1 MIASVREPIL
11 AVSGTDEEVIMRV
24 GFIGLGDIGMP
35 MAKTLLAAGFDLTV
49 YNRSRGKVEEM
60 EALGAKGA
68 SSVAEI
74 TGATDILLACLP
86 DVPTVE
92 HVFLGDDG
100 IVANARSGQI
110 LVDHSTVGP
119 ATSQKI
125 AEAAGLKGAKF
136 LDAPVSG
143 LAERAAQGKLSI
155 MVGGDQP
162 VYEESLPVFQAMG
175 SSVVHVGASGM
186 GSVFKLVNN
195 AVGITNTAVAAEGLN
210 LGVQLGADPKTLL
223 NVISKGVGQS
233 FALDALTP
241 SFLSREFVVSG
252 SPWMRIA
259 LKDLGLALQLASEA
273 GVTLPT
279 TEVALDLFER
289 VRSDWPDITNPAGV
303 VLALER
309 DNRSGEAGN

>member
-1 MIASVREPIL
+1 MTTSVREPIL
-11 AVSGTDEEVIMRV
+11 AASVTDGEVIMRV

-49 YNRSRGKVEEM
+49 HNRSRGKVEEM

-68 SSVAEI
+68 SSVDEI
-74 TGATDILLACLP
+74 TSATDILLACLP

-143 LAERAAQGKLSI
+143 MAERAAQGKLSI

-162 VYEESLPVFQAMG
+162 AYEESLPIFQAMG
-175 SSVVHVGASGM
+175 SSVVHAGASGM

-195 AVGITNTAVAAEGLN
+195 AVGLTNVAVAAEGFN
-210 LGVQLGADPKTLL
+210 LGVQLGADPKALL
-223 NVISKGVGQS
+223 NVISKGLGQS
-233 FALDALTP
+233 FVLEAMTP
-241 SFLSREFVVSG
+241 FLLSREFVVDG
-252 SPWMRIA
+252 SPLMGIA
-259 LKDLGLALQLASEA
+259 LKDLGLARQMASEV

-279 TEVALDLFER
+279 TDVALNLFER
-289 VRSDWPDITNPAGV
+289 LRSEWPDITRPAGV

-309 DNRSGEAGN
+309 NNRGGEAGN

>member
-1 MIASVREPIL
+1 M
-11 AVSGTDEEVIMRV
+11 MRV

-60 EALGAKGA
+60 KALGAKGA

-74 TGATDILLACLP
+74 TGVTDILLACLP

-92 HVFLGDDG
+92 QVFLGDDG
-100 IVANARSGQI
+100 IVENARSRQI

-119 ATSQKI
+119 ETSQKI
-125 AEAAGLKGAKF
+125 AAAADLKGAKF

-155 MVGGDQP
+155 MVGGDQS

-195 AVGITNTAVAAEGLN
+195 AVGITNVAVAAEGLN
-210 LGVQLGADPKTLL
+210 LGIQLGADPKTLL
-223 NVISKGVGQS
+223 NVLSQGLGQS
-233 FALDALTP
+233 FVLDAITP
-241 SFLSREFVVSG
+241 SLLSRDFFVSG
-252 SPWMRIA
+252 APFMAIA
-259 LKDLGLALQLASEA
+259 LKDLGLAHQMASEA
-273 GVTLPT
+273 GVTMPT
-279 TEVALDLFER
+279 TEVALELFKR
-289 VRSDWPDITNPAGV
+289 VSGDWPDITIPAGV
-303 VLALER
+303 LLTLEGE
-309 DNRSGEAGN
+309 NRSGESGD